1 MDSEKRLLLHLRNY
15 SFSVCPCCVD
25 RYILGFG
32 RIWKLRLVFGEFP
45 WTSITTYKRKT
56 WHRVQAS
63 CILVWI
69 VEHFWDRYRFS
80 LVYVCQTWFQF
91 QVSMRLR
98 PSGWQSLN
106 CCVFGVEGFCWWH
119 CYAIAFAGCPWKQLA
134 KFSFVVTVWLVV
146 IYKYI
151 YVCVYVGIY
160 LLSMYLCTCL
170 FPKWFCVYVS
180 CFRFISRCMVFSVE
194 KKSSETNPAFSGVEL
209 HHVVHHSFLLDV
221 TGLISFETETCCA
234 PEVFCFYG
242 WGRRWTW
249 DGA

>member
-1 MDSEKRLLLHLRNY
+1 MCESENEEKGRQSDISKGCCFYAYVAELLGIIALSCWSCPARFRLNPSILLSISLDVEHLAMDSEKRLLCIWEITSSLFAHAVLTGI
-15 SFSVCPCCVD
+15 FF
-25 RYILGFG
+25 GFG

-146 IYKYI
+146 I
-151 YVCVYVGIY
+151 
-160 LLSMYLCTCL
+160 
-170 FPKWFCVYVS
+170 
-180 CFRFISRCMVFSVE
+180 
-194 KKSSETNPAFSGVEL
+194 
-209 HHVVHHSFLLDV
+209 
-221 TGLISFETETCCA
+221 
-234 PEVFCFYG
+234 
-242 WGRRWTW
+242 
-249 DGA
+249 